1 MVEIVIFDYMSP
13 HCDLDLA
20 DSILIFLHD
29 TLAHEDLV
37 QKDGILKRSG
47 IKRTK
52 LLGRCVEIKKLRK
65 ILRART
71 IERVKAKWSEFE
83 IHPFFQ
89 LGANV
94 GCGEEV

>member
-1 MVEIVIFDYMSP
+1 MV
-13 HCDLDLA
+13 L
-20 DSILIFLHD
+20 
-29 TLAHEDLV
+29 
-37 QKDGILKRSG
+37 KDGILKRYMCVV
-47 IKRTK
+47 RRMK
-52 LLGRCVEIKKLRK
+52 LSGRCVQMKKLRK